1 MKDLEE
7 ELGTVLLERRSG
19 KMTLT
24 EDDLLLEKD
33 QKTLFLKKLLS
44 IEISI
49 WVVG

>member
-1 MKDLEE
+1 MKD
-7 ELGTVLLERRSG
+7 LGTVLLERRSG